1 MDEEE
6 CVLGDVAFLAGH
18 EDDGGS
24 GGAEADAL
32 GGDVG
37 KRGEEVVDGE
47 GSIDFAAE
55 GVDADVVGGA
65 VGFADILDDVVD
77 FFGGVAAGLVPP
89 VLAYAAKDVDGT
101 DTIGG
106 GDIEEAFS
114 HFYIVDLLCKGIG
127 N

>member
-1 MDEEE
+1 MVSLMDVGAADGFVDGLLFLKGALDFVLVAIGVGGALVDEEE

-47 GSIDFAAE
+47 GSIDFAA
-55 GVDADVVGGA
+55 
-65 VGFADILDDVVD
+65 
-77 FFGGVAAGLVPP
+77 
-89 VLAYAAKDVDGT
+89 
-101 DTIGG
+101 
-106 GDIEEAFS
+106 
-114 HFYIVDLLCKGIG
+114 
-127 N
+127 